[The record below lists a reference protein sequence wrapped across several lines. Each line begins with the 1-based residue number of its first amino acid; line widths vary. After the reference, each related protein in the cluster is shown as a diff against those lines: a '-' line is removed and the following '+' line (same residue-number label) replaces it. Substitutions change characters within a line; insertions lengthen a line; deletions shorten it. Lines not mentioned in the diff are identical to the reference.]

1 VLAEQLVR
9 GLVGKASALGEAGDT
24 RQALEV
30 YDSVLQRF
38 GTQTDKPVAGAVAV
52 AVLYKA
58 VVLES
63 LGDTPGALSWLK
75 KHAARL
81 TALTDQY
88 SKEWQAL
95 RKKLGL

>member
-1 VLAEQLVR
+1 
-9 GLVGKASALGEAGDT
+9 
-24 RQALEV
+24 
-30 YDSVLQRF
+30 
-38 GTQTDKPVAGAVAV
+38 VAV